1 MDEDTT
7 LEDVQQLGRDFLNE
21 LYDSRGVPM
30 VVVDKMNALVRLAH
44 IVGAREALVKDVK
57 SIFPWIN

>member
-7 LEDVQQLGRDFLNE
+7 LEDVQQIGRDFLNE

-44 IVGAREALVKDVK
+44 IVGQREILVKESK
-57 SIFPWIN
+57 SIFPWIK